1 MHKAI
6 FMDRDGV
13 IIQNR
18 PNYVLSWSDVEYLPQ
33 SFEAL
38 RIIHPTIKII
48 IITNQSAVGRGL
60 ITLQAAQALNQRIE
74 QEIRDH
80 GGRVDGSY
88 MCPHSPQ
95 QACQCRKPQPGL
107 ILRAARELDIDLDN
121 SLLIGDALSD
131 ILAGKNAGIPKNILV
146 ETGRGSQQ
154 ILLPELHLIDDILIY
169 KNLLTAVLDQPGFF
183 TR

>member
-13 IIQNR
+13 IIENR
-18 PNYVLSWSDVEYLPQ
+18 QNYVLSWSDVDFLPD

-38 RIIHPTIKII
+38 QIIHPAIKII

-60 ITLQAAQALNQRIE
+60 ITLQAAQTLNQRIE
-74 QEIRDH
+74 QEIRNH
-80 GGRVDGSY
+80 GGRVDASY

-107 ILRAARELDIDLDN
+107 ILQAARELDIDLDH
-121 SLLIGDALSD
+121 SLMIGDALSD
-131 ILAGKNAGIPKNILV
+131 MLAGKNAGIPKNILV

-154 ILLPELHLIDDILIY
+154 ILLPELHRIDDILIY
-169 KNLLTAVLDQPGFF
+169 KNLLSAVRDQPGFF
-183 TR
+183 KH

>member
-1 MHKAI
+1 MNKAI

-13 IIQNR
+13 IIENR
-18 PNYVLSWSDVEYLPQ
+18 PNYVLSWSDVEFLPQ
-33 SFEAL
+33 SIEAL
-38 RIIHPTIKII
+38 RIIHPAIKLI

-107 ILRAARELDIDLDN
+107 ILQAARELDIDLDN
-121 SLLIGDALSD
+121 SIMIGDALSD
-131 ILAGKNAGIPKNILV
+131 ILAGKNAGIHRNILV

-169 KNLLTAVLDQPGFF
+169 KNLLTAVLDQPGFLSC
-183 TR
+183 

>member
-13 IIQNR
+13 IIENR
-18 PNYVLSWSDVEYLPQ
+18 PNYVLSWSDVEFLPH
-33 SFEAL
+33 SIDAL
-38 RIIHPTIKII
+38 RIINPNIKIV
-48 IITNQSAVGRGL
+48 IITNHSAVGRGL
-60 ITLQAAQALNQRIE
+60 ITLQAAKALNQRIVK
-74 QEIRDH
+74 EIRNH

-95 QACQCRKPQPGL
+95 QACQCRKPLPGL
-107 ILRAARELDIDLDN
+107 ILRAARELNIDLAN
-121 SLLIGDALSD
+121 SLMIGDAFTD
-131 ILAGKNAGIPKNILV
+131 ILAGKNAGISKNILV

-169 KNLLTAVLDQPGFF
+169 KNLLTAVLDQPGFLSC
-183 TR
+183 

>member
-13 IIQNR
+13 IIENR
-18 PNYVLSWSDVEYLPQ
+18 PNYVLSWSDVEFLPQ
-33 SFEAL
+33 SFDAL
-38 RIIHPTIKII
+38 RIIHPDVKIV
-48 IITNQSAVGRGL
+48 IITNQSAIGRGL
-60 ITLQAAQALNQRIE
+60 ITLQAAQELNQQIE
-74 QEIRDH
+74 QEIHNH

-88 MCPHSPQ
+88 MCPHAPQ

-107 ILRAARELDIDLDN
+107 ILRAARELDIDLAN
-121 SLLIGDALSD
+121 SLMIGDALSD
-131 ILAGKNAGIPKNILV
+131 VLAGKNSGIPKNILV

-169 KNLLTAVLDQPGFF
+169 KNLLTAILDQPGFF
-183 TR
+183 TL